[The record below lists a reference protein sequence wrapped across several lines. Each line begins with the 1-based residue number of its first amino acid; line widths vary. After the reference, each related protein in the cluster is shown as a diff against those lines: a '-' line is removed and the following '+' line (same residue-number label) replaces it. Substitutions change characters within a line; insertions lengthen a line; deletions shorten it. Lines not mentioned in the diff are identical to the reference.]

1 MHKEGVGVEID
12 LYEEG
17 LVCSE
22 TMDEE
27 VWKESVEAERFLK
40 TWLEQLAETSLI
52 FST

>member
-22 TMDEE
+22 TLDGEVLEE
-27 VWKESVEAERFLK
+27 RAETDRFLK
-40 TWLEQLAETSLI
+40 TWLEQLAATVLI
-52 FST
+52 VAI